1 MLNFAHRAPW
11 PLAHVSGNWTI
22 FFGGLG
28 YLLLVFTPGAW
39 ITFGLA
45 LDGIPFWARLLT
57 GAMLSP
63 LVVFPEFYLMRLVG
77 IPFGTTTV
85 ILVLVNLPAIYLVW
99 EGRGK
104 LGPIERSDWLI
115 GAAAIVIPVICVLS
129 LLLTADAR
137 IYSAHAWLHADPVYM
152 FARGQLILEDPTLA
166 GVKLVY
172 PVWSALV
179 FQSVLSFLVN
189 SPPVTSY
196 VWGNLLCLICIYWFV
211 AGITREM
218 GGGKLAQFSSGIW
231 LLLGTNPV
239 GYILMKLAPR
249 GASYHLW
256 GDSRYTP
263 WVSKFQLFSP
273 MSLALGMTIA
283 IIYLLIRCSLLSKEI
298 LFVVCSLLCGIGLFY
313 PLLLPPA
320 CGIIG
325 AKMLALLVEKR
336 NGRWRFPH
344 REWIAL
350 AGIILLS
357 ILSTYGELKF
367 LASDKPATASLVQL
381 STITS
386 AARKIFESLLAT
398 SLLLAGLAFTFRDLW
413 KSKRSATMFLL
424 LGALGSY
431 ALYAAFHILYYE
443 NEYKFVFLAAMCLA
457 VFPAIA
463 AERIWREWPRTKAAP
478 VLAGMVLLLFTTYA
492 HWSYVTWPYLGL
504 LPGHQSKPYDAPVD
518 TSSFYLQLDKRE
530 PWSGVCTAVRRLT
543 PPDSVLVLKNG
554 AFYFPGLTDRSL
566 YVSPLGGA
574 AYAGVNQDAD
584 LLDAVIRGTGQEILE
599 QRRATLGELFGSN
612 DPVRRE
618 QALNT
623 ILALQ
628 RPVAIVTDAEHSDL
642 SDWLKQNRTGVE
654 LYADNGLSLWLIDK
668 NGAVR
673 SEAQFSSESNGI
685 SKNSPSAVN
694 RGR

>member
-1 MLNFAHRAPW
+1 ML
-11 PLAHVSGNWTI
+11 LAHGSGDLTTL
-22 FFGGLG
+22 FGVMG

-45 LDGIPFWARLLT
+45 LDRIPFWARLLT

-63 LVVFPEFYLMRLVG
+63 LVVCAEFYLLRLMG
-77 IPFGTTTV
+77 APFGATAV

-99 EGRGK
+99 KRRGK
-104 LGPIERSDWLI
+104 LASVKRSDWLI
-115 GAAAIVIPVICVLS
+115 GAAAIVIPVACIMS
-129 LLLTADAR
+129 LLLTTDAR

-179 FQSVLSFLVN
+179 FQAVCSFLVN
-189 SPPVTSY
+189 SPPVASY
-196 VWGNLLCLICIYWFV
+196 VWGNLLCLICIYGFA
-211 AGITREM
+211 AGITSEM
-218 GGGKLAQFSSGIW
+218 GGGKLAQLSSGIW
-231 LLLGTNPV
+231 LLFGTNPV
-239 GYILMKLAPR
+239 GYIVMKLAPG
-249 GASYHLW
+249 GASHQLW

-283 IIYLLIRCSLLSKEI
+283 IIYLLLQSGSLTKQLLVVVCLLLS
-298 LFVVCSLLCGIGLFY
+298 GIGLFY

-325 AKMLALLVEKR
+325 AKMLALLAEKQ
-336 NGRWRFPH
+336 NGRWTFP
-344 REWIAL
+344 RKEWLAL
-350 AGIILLS
+350 ASILL
-357 ILSTYGELKF
+357 LGVLLTYGELKF
-367 LASDKPATASLVQL
+367 LASDKPATASLVHF

-386 AARKIFESLLAT
+386 AARKIVESLIAT
-398 SLLLAGLAFTFRDLW
+398 SLLVTGLAFTFRDRW
-413 KSKRSATMFLL
+413 KSRRSATVFLL
-424 LGALGSY
+424 AGALGSY
-431 ALYAAFHILYYE
+431 TLYAVFHILYYE

-457 VFPAIA
+457 VFPALA

-478 VLAGMVLLLFTTYA
+478 VLAGTVLLLFTTYA

-518 TSSFYLQLDKRE
+518 ASSFYLQLDRRE

-554 AFYFPGLTDRSL
+554 AFYFPGLTARSL

-584 LLDAVIRGTGQEILE
+584 LLDAVIRGTGQQILE
-599 QRRATLGELFGSN
+599 QRRATLGDLFGAG
-612 DPVRRE
+612 DPIRRE

-628 RPVAIVTDAEHSDL
+628 RPVAIVADAEHSDL
-642 SDWLKQNRTGVE
+642 PEWLKQKTAVE
-654 LYADNGLSLWLIDK
+654 LYAENGLSLWLIDK
-668 NGAVR
+668 RGGVR
-673 SEAQFSSESNGI
+673 
-685 SKNSPSAVN
+685 
-694 RGR
+694 R

>member
-1 MLNFAHRAPW
+1 
-11 PLAHVSGNWTI
+11 
-22 FFGGLG
+22 
-28 YLLLVFTPGAW
+28 
-39 ITFGLA
+39 
-45 LDGIPFWARLLT
+45 LT

-63 LVVFPEFYLMRLVG
+63 LVVCPEFYLIRLIG
-77 IPFGTTTV
+77 APFGATVV

-99 EGRGK
+99 RRRGK
-104 LGPIERSDWLI
+104 LSSMKRSDWLI
-115 GAAAIVIPVICVLS
+115 GAAATVIPVICVLS
-129 LLLTADAR
+129 LLLTTDAR

-179 FQSVLSFLVN
+179 FQAVLSFLVD
-189 SPPVTSY
+189 SPPVASY
-196 VWGNLLCLICIYWFV
+196 VWGNLLCLICIYGFA
-211 AGITREM
+211 AGITSKM

-256 GDSRYTP
+256 GDLRYTP

-283 IIYLLIRCSLLSKEI
+283 IIYLLLQSGPLTRQLLVVVCLLLS
-298 LFVVCSLLCGIGLFY
+298 GIGLFY

-325 AKMLALLVEKR
+325 AKMLALLTEKQ
-336 NGRWRFPH
+336 NGRWSFPH
-344 REWIAL
+344 REWLAL
-350 AGIILLS
+350 AGILLLGV
-357 ILSTYGELKF
+357 LSTYGELKF
-367 LASDKPATASLVQL
+367 LASDKPATASLVHF
-381 STITS
+381 STIAS
-386 AARKIFESLLAT
+386 AARKIFESLIAT
-398 SLLLAGLAFTFRDLW
+398 SLLLAGLVFTFRDRW
-413 KSKRSATMFLL
+413 KSKRSATVFLL
-424 LGALGSY
+424 AGALGSY
-431 ALYAAFHILYYE
+431 TLYATFHILYYE

-457 VFPAIA
+457 VFPALA
-463 AERIWREWPRTKAAP
+463 TEEIWREWPRTKATP
-478 VLAGMVLLLFTTYA
+478 ILAGMALLMFTTYA

-518 TSSFYLQLDKRE
+518 TSSFYLQLDKRD

-554 AFYFPGLTDRSL
+554 AFYFPGLTARSL

-584 LLDAVIRGTGQEILE
+584 LLDAVIRGTGQQILE
-599 QRRATLGELFGSN
+599 RRRATLGDLFGAG
-612 DPVRRE
+612 DDIRRE

-628 RPVAIVTDAEHSDL
+628 RPVAIVADAEHSDL
-642 SDWLKQNRTGVE
+642 PEWLKHKKSAVE
-654 LYADNGLSLWLIDK
+654 LYAEKDLSLWLIEKSD
-668 NGAVR
+668 
-673 SEAQFSSESNGI
+673 GI
-685 SKNSPSAVN
+685 
-694 RGR
+694 RR